1 MKKYNNG
8 FTLIELMIVIAIL
21 AAIFAYALPNYRQY
35 ILRSHRTE
43 AQNALMQ
50 VSHMQ
55 ERFYANKNRF
65 GSAEELALESIFPT
79 PTDDNGL
86 YYTIGMESTATSYTV
101 TASAA
106 GNQKDDTKCLKFSI
120 DSLGNKKPT
129 TNKCW
134 D

>member
-1 MKKYNNG
+1 MKNNNA

-43 AQNALMQ
+43 VKNALMQ

-65 GSAEELALESIFPT
+65 GTVEELALESIFPD
-79 PTDDNGL
+79 PTNDNGL
-86 YYTIGMESTATSYTV
+86 KYKITMESTDVTYTITGSAT
-101 TASAA
+101 
-106 GNQKDDTKCLKFSI
+106 GKQKDDSKCLTFTL
-120 DSLGNKKPT
+120 DSLGNKTPT
-129 TNKCW
+129 INKCW